1 MSKTKPYLIFNL
13 NDTSYGIEAIYVR
26 EVFFLPELVPIPEAV
41 REVVGVVNVRG
52 EILPMI
58 DLEMRLG
65 QSGGEY
71 KITDSVVVIEWG
83 GSKVG
88 IIVNQVYEVL
98 DIEAEQITNEV
109 FKGRKIP
116 INSHQFVEKIA
127 KVGDKLVMLLNHKN
141 IVDYSEK
148 VELPNVDELG
158 NSINYE
164 EIDTLVPHFQKFC
177 PNATPEERLIFK
189 ERATALMQQGDR
201 QDFAGLIAVAVI
213 SFNREYFAVDLELVR
228 EFTDLRKITPIPCT
242 PSHIIGNMNLRGEIV
257 TIIDIRGLL
266 NLPIEAINSTSK
278 AMVVHQDE
286 IVAAIPVENV
296 FDVIYLHPSQ
306 LMPIPVAIHSNND
319 EYLRGAAPYRDK
331 IMMFLDLGKI
341 LNKGELI
348 VNEEV

>member
-1 MSKTKPYLIFNL
+1 
-13 NDTSYGIEAIYVR
+13 
-26 EVFFLPELVPIPEAV
+26 
-41 REVVGVVNVRG
+41 
-52 EILPMI
+52 
-58 DLEMRLG
+58 MRLG
-65 QSGGEY
+65 QSVAEY

-83 GSKVG
+83 GCKVG

-109 FKGRKIP
+109 FKGRKNP

-127 KVGDKLVMLLNHKN
+127 KVGDKLVMLLNHQN

-158 NSINYE
+158 NSIKHE
-164 EIDTLVPHFQKFC
+164 ETDTFVPHFQKFC

-189 ERATALMQQGDR
+189 ERAATLMQQADR
-201 QDFAGLIAVAVI
+201 QDFAGLMAVAVI
-213 SFNREYFAVDLELVR
+213 TFNREYFAVDLELVR

-257 TIIDIRGLL
+257 TIIDIRGIL
-266 NLPIEAINSTSK
+266 NLPIEPINSTSK

-331 IMMFLDLGKI
+331 IMMFLDLAKI